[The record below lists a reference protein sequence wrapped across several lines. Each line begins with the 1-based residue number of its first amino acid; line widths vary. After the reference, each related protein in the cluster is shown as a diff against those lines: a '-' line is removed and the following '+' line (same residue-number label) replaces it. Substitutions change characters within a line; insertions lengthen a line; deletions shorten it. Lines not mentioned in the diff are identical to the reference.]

1 MLKSVFCKIPVCE
14 SICIGNLTNF
24 HFQLKDHIDNGYFS
38 CRKVVEVS
46 LQIVYFH
53 LNIFTLFMFSS
64 GAGNVYS
71 KYERMAIFVTHQSH
85 TSKKDDMLG
94 KCAAF
99 EVKYR
104 PNFQTYHLP
113 CEHDIRG
120 RFVTI
125 KGEGHFQFGLCEV
138 QVYGKPSK

>member
-1 MLKSVFCKIPVCE
+1 ML
-14 SICIGNLTNF
+14 
-24 HFQLKDHIDNGYFS
+24 QLQCCQKAVNG
-38 CRKVVEVS
+38 S
-46 LQIVYFH
+46 LQTVYFH
-53 LNIFTLFMFSS
+53 LNIFSWFMSSS
-64 GAGNVYS
+64 GAVS
-71 KYERMAIFVTHQSH
+71 VHARYEKMAIFVSSQSY

-99 EVKYR
+99 QVDYR

-120 RFVTI
+120 RFVTV